1 MAYKK
6 ILFRRDTLAN
16 WASSNP
22 VLSAGEIGL
31 ESDTNKIK
39 LGNGS
44 TQWNSLLYFYGS
56 LDTTGIDALSDVV
69 ITSVQNGDV
78 LRWNGT
84 AWINDPINLGDDT
97 VGSFVQNLVA
107 GTGVTLTNNSGEK
120 ATPTVAIGQAVAT
133 SSSVQ
138 FAAVTAPVIGN
149 ASTASA
155 LQTGR
160 TIQISGDVSG
170 SASFDGSQNININ
183 STIQPNSVV
192 LGTDTTG
199 DYVTSLVAGTGVSL
213 SNNSGESASPT
224 IAIGQEVATSS
235 SVTFAHVLGNVTG
248 NLTGNASTAAALQ
261 TSRTISLTGDVAGSV
276 AFNGSGDVSI
286 TTAVQPNSV
295 ALGTDTTGNYMTEV
309 TGGTGITISH
319 TPGEGSNATISIGQ
333 AVSTADSPTFA
344 GAYLDAI
351 RVGITD
357 ANTIDTTSGGLTLN
371 SVGGTTTVDDNLI
384 VTGTLTVSGSVSYVN
399 TTNLEIGD
407 NIITLNNDET
417 GAPSQNAGIEIERG
431 TSANVLLQYNETSD
445 VWELTNDGSVYSPVE
460 TTATVVT
467 KLRQQLWHNDVY
479 AATVGPLTN
488 SPTYTAGSADKN
500 GGTGVGAKLAAT
512 TNGVLSIDGA
522 PASLNYRV
530 LVKDQANNIHNGIY
544 KVTAAGTLTSTWEL
558 TRAADFDNSTFGQ
571 VTYGKSVRV
580 ATGDVNQLQT
590 FALTSFGSV
599 YLNELEE
606 MVHVVG
612 TEPIVWSQVSGKAV
626 LVPGNGLEITENV
639 LALPSISQSNSASTA
654 GGYNFIESVNVDSY
668 GRLLGVTTNNVL
680 IDLGTRTQGDY
691 VQSVSASANTGI
703 TISGTGEGATVSVGS
718 NATSNNTN
726 STIVMRD
733 SSGNFSA
740 GNITAELT
748 GNASTANTLYTARSI
763 GLTGDLSGSVSFNG
777 SQDVV
782 INATLEANSIALGTD
797 TTGNYVSSLV
807 EGTGVTITN
816 NSGES
821 ASPTIA
827 IGQVVGTSSSV
838 IFAQVTAPVIG
849 NVTGNLTGN
858 VTGNV
863 AGNVTGNVTG
873 TVFGNVTGSSGTVT
887 SIATHALGELSNVSA
902 SSPAS
907 GEFLKWNGSAWVSDA
922 IDLSTDTNGNFVSSI
937 NAGTGVSLTNGTAA
951 EAGSPTINIGQAIGT
966 SDSPSFANM
975 SVGAAQVNAS
985 GITYSGG
992 TGLATVTAV
1001 GHGLAV
1007 GARITVS
1014 GATQTGYNGTYS
1026 ILSVPLS
1033 STFTYQP
1040 TVGPSA
1046 NIASGPFLVYVA
1058 GAITFEG
1065 STDDSYETTIVAIDP
1080 TADRIISLPN
1090 ATTQLVGTDTTDT
1103 LTNKTLTSPTI
1114 TGVSPVIT
1122 LAGDLSGSATFTN
1135 LGNATLT
1142 ATIAADSVALGTD
1155 TTGNYVANLTEGTG
1169 VTITNNSG
1177 EGATPTISIGQSV
1190 STSSSVSFNTIT
1202 VENLVVTGSQTS
1214 TSQANLNVADSIITL
1229 NSNVTGAPTL
1239 NAGIKIERG
1248 TSPDVDI
1255 RWNETLDRWEATAD
1269 GSTYSQIAAGAKMTI
1284 SDTPP
1289 ASPASGDFWFE
1300 SDSAITF
1307 VYYDSYWIEIG
1318 SSGIGAVT
1326 TATAPSN
1333 PANGQFWFKNT
1344 TNEMYVYYNGSW
1356 VLVNSSTNTSD
1367 VEIASIMG
1375 AY

>member
-16 WASSNP
+16 WASANP
-22 VLSAGEIGL
+22 VLAAGEIGL

-44 TQWNSLLYFYGS
+44 SHWNSLLYFYGS
-56 LDTTGIDALSDVV
+56 LETTGIDALNDVV
-69 ITSVQNGDV
+69 ITSVQSGDV

-155 LQTGR
+155 LQTAR
-160 TIQISGDVSG
+160 TIQVSGDVSG
-170 SASFDGSQNININ
+170 SASFDGSQNINIT
-183 STIQPNSVV
+183 STIQPNSVA

-248 NLTGNASTAAALQ
+248 NLTGNASTAASLQ

-333 AVSTADSPTFA
+333 AVSTADTPTFA

-351 RVGITD
+351 KIGVTD
-357 ANTIDTTSGGLTLN
+357 ANTIDTASGNLTLN

-417 GAPSQNAGIEIERG
+417 GTPSQNAGIEIERG

-479 AATVGPLTN
+479 AATVGPLAN

-544 KVTAAGTLTSTWEL
+544 KVTAAGTSTSTWEL

-838 IFAQVTAPVIG
+838 TFAQVSAPVIG

-951 EAGSPTINIGQAIGT
+951 EAGNPTINIGQAIGT

-975 SVGAAQVNAS
+975 SVGAAQVNAQ

-1169 VTITNNSG
+1169 VTITANSG
-1177 EGATPTISIGQSV
+1177 EGATPTISIGQNV
-1190 STSSSVSFNTIT
+1190 ATSSSVSFNTIT
-1202 VENLVVTGSQTS
+1202 VGNLVVTGSQTS

-1229 NSNVTGAPTL
+1229 NSNVTGSPTL
-1239 NAGIKIERG
+1239 NAGVVVERG
-1248 TSPDVDI
+1248 TSANVDI
-1255 RWNETLDRWEATAD
+1255 RWNETLDRWEATSD
-1269 GSTYSQIAAGAKMTI
+1269 GSTYSQITSGARMTI

-1289 ASPASGDFWFE
+1289 ASPTSGDFWFE

-1344 TNEMYVYYNGSW
+1344 TNEMYVYYNSSW

>member
-6 ILFRRDTLAN
+6 ILFRRDTSAN
-16 WASSNP
+16 WANSNP

-31 ESDTNKIK
+31 ETNTNKIK

-44 TQWNSLLYFYGS
+44 TAWNSLTYFYGT
-56 LDTTGIDALSDVV
+56 LDNSNINDIGDVT
-69 ITSVQNGDV
+69 ITSAQTGDV

-84 AWINDPINLGDDT
+84 AWINDPINLGTDT
-97 VGSFVQNLVA
+97 VGDYVQSIVA
-107 GTGVTLTNNSGEK
+107 GTGVTLSNNSGEG

-133 SSSVQ
+133 SSSVT

-149 ASTASA
+149 ASTANS
-155 LQTGR
+155 LQTAR
-160 TIQISGDVSG
+160 TIEVSGDVSG
-170 SASFDGSQNININ
+170 SASFDGSQNINI
-183 STIQPNSVV
+183 TTAVQPNSVA

-199 DYVTSLVAGTGVSL
+199 DYVTSLVAGTGVTL

-235 SVTFAHVLGNVTG
+235 SVSFAHVYGNVTG

-261 TSRTISLTGDVAGSV
+261 TSRTISLTGDVSGSV
-276 AFNGSGDVSI
+276 TFDGSGDASI

-319 TPGEGSNATISIGQ
+319 TPGEGSNATVSIGQ
-333 AVSTADSPTFA
+333 AVSTADTPTFA

-351 RVGITD
+351 RVGVTD

-445 VWELTNDGSVYSPVE
+445 RWELTNDGSVYSPIE
-460 TTATVVT
+460 TTATVDT
-467 KLRQQLWHNDVY
+467 SLKQQLWHNDVY
-479 AATVGPLTN
+479 AATTGPLTN
-488 SPTYTAGSADKN
+488 SPAYTAGSADKN

-544 KVTAAGTLTSTWEL
+544 KVTAAGTSTSTWEL
-558 TRAADFDNSTFGQ
+558 TRAVDFDNSTFGQ

-580 ATGDVNQLQT
+580 ATGDVNMLQT

-639 LALPSISQSNSASTA
+639 LALPSIIQSNSASVA
-654 GGYNFIESVNVDSY
+654 GSSNFIEAINIDGY
-668 GRLLGVTTNNVL
+668 GRVLGITTNNAL
-680 IDLGTRTQGDY
+680 IPLGTNTTGDY
-691 VQSVSASANTGI
+691 AQSVSASIGTGI
-703 TISGTGEGATVSVGS
+703 IVSGTGESASVTVGS
-718 NATSNNTN
+718 NATPSNIAD
-726 STIVMRD
+726 TIVMRD
-733 SSGNFSA
+733 SSGNFVA
-740 GNITAELT
+740 GGITAQLT
-748 GNASTANTLYTARSI
+748 GNASTANTLYVSRSI
-763 GLTGDLSGSVSFNG
+763 GLTGDLSGSVSFDG

-782 INATLEANSIALGTD
+782 INAVVAPNAITLGSDTSGDYVSTIVAGTGLTVSSGTGPTSVPTISIGQDVDTNASVTFARVNSTIFGD
-797 TTGNYVSSLV
+797 VNGNVTGNL
-807 EGTGVTITN
+807 TGNV
-816 NSGES
+816 
-821 ASPTIA
+821 A
-827 IGQVVGTSSSV
+827 
-838 IFAQVTAPVIG
+838 G

-863 AGNVTGNVTG
+863 S
-873 TVFGNVTGSSGTVT
+873 GSSGTVT
-887 SIATHALGELSNVSA
+887 SIGTHGLDALSDVTA
-902 SSPAS
+902 PTPSS
-907 GEFLKWNGSAWVSDA
+907 GQFLKWNGSAWVPDA
-922 IDLSTDTNGNFVSSI
+922 IDLSTDTSGNFVSSI

-951 EAGSPTINIGQAIGT
+951 EAGNPTISIGQAIGAT
-966 SDSPSFANM
+966 DSPSFANM
-975 SVGAAQVNAS
+975 SIGNAQVNAT
-985 GITYSGG
+985 GITYSGI
-992 TGLATVTAV
+992 TGLATVTAI
-1001 GHGLAV
+1001 GHGLSV

-1026 ILSVPLS
+1026 ITSVPDS
-1033 STFTYQP
+1033 TTFTYTP
-1040 TVGPSA
+1040 TVGPAA
-1046 NIASGPFLVYVA
+1046 NIASGSFLVYVA

-1065 STDDSYETTIVAIDP
+1065 STDDSYETTIVAVNP
-1080 TADRIISLPN
+1080 TADRIVSLPN
-1090 ATTQLVGTDTTDT
+1090 ATTLLVGTDTTDT

-1114 TGVSPVIT
+1114 TGISPVLT
-1122 LAGDLSGSATFTN
+1122 LAGDLSGSATFTD
-1135 LGNATLT
+1135 LGNVTLT

-1155 TTGNYVANLTEGTG
+1155 TTGSYVTSLVQGTG
-1169 VTITNNSG
+1169 VTITDNAG

-1190 STSSSVSFNTIT
+1190 STSSSVTFNTIT
-1202 VENLVVTGSQTS
+1202 VDNLVVTGSQTS

-1239 NAGIKIERG
+1239 NAGVVVERG
-1248 TSPDVDI
+1248 TSANVDI
-1255 RWNETLDRWEATAD
+1255 RWNETIDRWEATSD
-1269 GSTYSQIAAGAKMTI
+1269 GTNYTEIAAGATMTV
-1284 SDTPP
+1284 SDTAPP
-1289 ASPASGDFWFE
+1289 SPSTGDFWFE
-1300 SDSAITF
+1300 SDSAVTF

-1318 SSGIGAVT
+1318 ASGIGAVT
-1326 TATAPSN
+1326 QDAA
-1333 PANGQFWFKNT
+1333 PANAADGQMWFKST
-1344 TNEMYVYYNGSW
+1344 TNEMFVYYDGAW
-1356 VLVNSSTNTSD
+1356 ILVNSSTNTSD

>member
-6 ILFRRDTLAN
+6 ILFRRDTSAN
-16 WASSNP
+16 WASANP

-31 ESDTNKIK
+31 ESNTNKIK

-44 TQWNSLLYFYGS
+44 TRWNALSYFYGS
-56 LDTTGIDALSDVV
+56 LDTTGLDALSDVV

-120 ATPTVAIGQAVAT
+120 ATPTVAIGQAVET

-138 FAAVTAPVIGN
+138 FAAVTAPVVGN

-155 LQTGR
+155 LQTAR
-160 TIQISGDVSG
+160 TIQVSGDVSG
-170 SASFDGSQNININ
+170 SATFDGSQNITIT
-183 STIQPNSVV
+183 SAIQPNSVA

-261 TSRTISLTGDVAGSV
+261 TPRTISLTGDVSGSV
-276 AFNGSGDVSI
+276 SFDGANNVSM
-286 TTAVQPNSV
+286 TTAVEPNSV
-295 ALGTDTTGNYMTEV
+295 VLGTDTTGNYMAGV
-309 TGGTGITISH
+309 TGGTGITVTH
-319 TPGEGSNATISIGQ
+319 TPGEGSDATISIGQ
-333 AVSTADSPTFA
+333 AVSTADTPTFA

-351 RVGITD
+351 KIGVTS
-357 ANTIDTTSGGLTLN
+357 ANTIDTSSDGLTISASN
-371 SVGGTTTVDDNLI
+371 GVVTVDDNLI
-384 VTGTLTVSGSVSYVN
+384 VTGTLTVSGSVTYVN
-399 TTNLEIGD
+399 TTNLDVGD
-407 NIITLNNDET
+407 SIITLNHDET
-417 GAPSQNAGIEIERG
+417 GVPSQDAGIEIERG
-431 TSANVLLQYNETSD
+431 TSDNVFLIFDETHD
-445 VWELTNDGSVYSPVE
+445 QWEITNDGSFYSPIE
-460 TTATVVT
+460 TTATVET
-467 KLRQQLWHNDVY
+467 KIKQQLWHNDVY
-479 AATVGPLTN
+479 AATTGPLSN
-488 SPTYTAGSADKN
+488 SPTYTAGSNDEN
-500 GGTGVGAKLAAT
+500 GGTGVGAKLSAT
-512 TNGVLSIDGA
+512 TNGELSIDGA

-530 LVKDQANNIHNGIY
+530 LVKDQANNLHNGIY
-544 KVTAAGTLTSTWEL
+544 KVTAAGSPSAKWEL
-558 TRAADFDNSTFGQ
+558 TRAADFDNSTYGQ
-571 VTYGKSVRV
+571 VTYGKSVRI
-580 ATGDVNQLQT
+580 ATGNINQLQT
-590 FALTSFGSV
+590 FILSSFGTV

-606 MVHVVG
+606 MVHVIG
-612 TEPIVWSQVSGKAV
+612 NDPISWSQVSGKAV
-626 LVPGNGLEITENV
+626 LIPGNGLEIVNNV
-639 LALPSISQSNSASTA
+639 LALPSISQSNSASTN
-654 GGYNFIESVNVDSY
+654 GSSNFIQSINLDSY
-668 GRLLGVTTNNVL
+668 GRVIGVATNDAL
-680 IDLGTRTQGDY
+680 IALGTQTTGDY
-691 VQSVSASANTGI
+691 AKSVSASAGTGI
-703 TISGTGEGATVSVGS
+703 VVTGTGEGAEVSVGS
-718 NATSNNTN
+718 NATPNNTS

-748 GNASTANTLYTARSI
+748 GNASTANALYVSRSI

-827 IGQVVGTSSSV
+827 IGQAVATSSSV
-838 IFAQVTAPVIG
+838 TFAMVTAPLTG

-863 AGNVTGNVTG
+863 TGDITGNVTG
-873 TVFGNVTGSSGTVT
+873 TVFGNVTGNAGTVS
-887 SIATHALGELSNVSA
+887 SISTHGLDALSDVTA
-902 SSPAS
+902 PSPAS
-907 GEFLKWNGSAWVSDA
+907 GEFLKWNGSAWVPDV
-922 IDLSTDTNGNFVSSI
+922 IDLSTDTSGNFVSSI
-937 NAGTGVSLTNGTAA
+937 NAGTGVSLTNGVAQ
-951 EAGSPTINIGQAIGT
+951 EAGSPTISIGQAIGT
-966 SDSPSFANM
+966 SDSPSFANV
-975 SVGAAQVNAS
+975 SVGAAQVNAT
-985 GITYSGG
+985 GITYSSG

-1001 GHGLAV
+1001 SHGLAV

-1026 ILSVPLS
+1026 ITSVPLS

-1046 NIASGPFLVYVA
+1046 NIASGPFLVYVG

-1065 STDDSYETTIVAIDP
+1065 STDDSYETTIVAVDP

-1169 VTITNNSG
+1169 ITITNNSG
-1177 EGATPTISIGQSV
+1177 EGATPTISIGQNV
-1190 STSSSVSFNTIT
+1190 ATSSSVSFNTIT
-1202 VENLVVTGSQTS
+1202 VGNLVVTGSQTS

-1229 NSNVTGAPTL
+1229 NSNVTGSPTL
-1239 NAGIKIERG
+1239 NAGVVVERG
-1248 TSPDVDI
+1248 TSANVDI
-1255 RWNETLDRWEATAD
+1255 RWNETLDRWEATSD
-1269 GSTYSQIAAGAKMTI
+1269 GSTYTQIAAGAKMTI

-1289 ASPASGDFWFE
+1289 ASPANGDFWFE

-1344 TNEMYVYYNGSW
+1344 TNEMYVYYNSGW

>member
-6 ILFRRDTLAN
+6 ILFRRDTSTN
-16 WASSNP
+16 WASTNP
-22 VLSAGEIGL
+22 ILAGGEIGL
-31 ESDTNKIK
+31 ESNTGKIK

-44 TQWNSLLYFYGS
+44 SQWNVLPYFYGS
-56 LDTTGIDALSDVV
+56 IENASLDALGDVV
-69 ITSVQNGDV
+69 ITSAANGDF

-120 ATPTVAIGQAVAT
+120 ATPTIEIGQAVGT

-149 ASTASA
+149 ASTAST
-155 LQTGR
+155 LQTAR
-160 TIQISGDVSG
+160 TIQVSGDVSG
-170 SASFDGSQNININ
+170 SATFDGSQNINIS
-183 STIQPNSVV
+183 STIQPNSVA

-199 DYVTSLVAGTGVSL
+199 DYVTSLVAGTGVTL
-213 SNNSGESASPT
+213 TNNTGESATPT
-224 IAIGQEVATSS
+224 IAIGQQVATSS

-261 TSRTISLTGDVAGSV
+261 TPRTISLAGDVVGSV
-276 AFNGSGDVSI
+276 SFDGSANASI
-286 TTAVQPNSV
+286 TTVVQPNSV

-309 TGGTGITISH
+309 TGGTGVTVSH

-371 SVGGTTTVDDNLI
+371 SSNGTTTVDDNLI

-445 VWELTNDGSVYSPVE
+445 VWELTNDGSIYSPVE

-467 KLRQQLWHNDVY
+467 KLKQQLWHNDVY

-500 GGTGVGAKLAAT
+500 GGTGVGAKLTAT

-530 LVKDQANNIHNGIY
+530 LVKDQANTIHNGIY
-544 KVTAAGTLTSTWEL
+544 KVTAAGTSTSKWEL

-626 LVPGNGLEITENV
+626 LVPGNGLQVTENV

-654 GGYNFIESVNVDSY
+654 GGYNFIQGVNVDSY
-668 GRLLGVTTNNVL
+668 GRVLGVTTNNVL

-691 VQSVSASANTGI
+691 VQSVSASVNTGI
-703 TISGTGEGATVSVGS
+703 TVSGTGEGATVSVGS

-733 SSGNFSA
+733 ASGNFSA

-748 GNASTANTLYTARSI
+748 GNASSANNLYVSRSI
-763 GLTGDLSGSVSFNG
+763 GLTGDVSGSVSFNG

-782 INATLEANSIALGTD
+782 INATLQPNSIALGTD

-816 NSGES
+816 NSGETS
-821 ASPTIA
+821 TPTIA

-887 SIATHALGELSNVSA
+887 SIATHALGALSNVTA
-902 SSPAS
+902 PSPAT
-907 GEFLKWNGSAWVSDA
+907 GEFLKWNGSAWVPDA

-951 EAGSPTINIGQAIGT
+951 EAGNPTINIGQAIGT

-985 GITYSGG
+985 GITYNSG

-1026 ILSVPLS
+1026 ILSVPVS

-1155 TTGNYVANLTEGTG
+1155 TTGNYVANLTQGTG

-1177 EGATPTISIGQSV
+1177 EGATPTISIGQNV

-1202 VENLVVTGSQTS
+1202 VGNLVVTGSQTS

-1239 NAGIKIERG
+1239 NAGVKIERG

-1269 GSTYSQIAAGAKMTI
+1269 GSTYTQIAAGAKMTI

-1289 ASPASGDFWFE
+1289 SSPSNGDFWFE

-1344 TNEMYVYYNGSW
+1344 TNEMYVYYNSSW

>member
-6 ILFRRDTLAN
+6 ILFRRDTSTN
-16 WASSNP
+16 WASTNP
-22 VLSAGEIGL
+22 ILAGGEIGL
-31 ESDTNKIK
+31 ESNTGKIK

-44 TQWNSLLYFYGS
+44 SQWNVLPYFYGTIENAS
-56 LDTTGIDALSDVV
+56 LDALGDVV
-69 ITSVQNGDV
+69 ITSAANGDF

-120 ATPTVAIGQAVAT
+120 ATPTIEIGQAVAT
-133 SSSVQ
+133 SSSVT
-138 FAAVTAPVIGN
+138 FAAVTAGVVGN
-149 ASTASA
+149 ASTAST
-155 LQTGR
+155 LQTAR
-160 TIQISGDVSG
+160 TIQVSGDVSG
-170 SASFDGSQNININ
+170 SATFDGSQNINIS
-183 STIQPNSVV
+183 STIQPNSVS

-199 DYVTSLVAGTGVSL
+199 DYVTSLIAGTGVTL
-213 SNNSGESASPT
+213 TNNTGESATPT
-224 IAIGQEVATSS
+224 IAIGQQVATSS

-261 TSRTISLTGDVAGSV
+261 TPRTISLAGDVVGSV
-276 AFNGSGDVSI
+276 SFDGSANASI

-309 TGGTGITISH
+309 TGGTGITVSH

-351 RVGITD
+351 RVGVTN
-357 ANTIDTTSGGLTLN
+357 ANTIDTTSGNLTLN
-371 SVGGTTTVDDNLI
+371 SSGGTTTVDDNLI

-407 NIITLNNDET
+407 NIITLNNDEAGT
-417 GAPSQNAGIEIERG
+417 PSQNAGIEIERG

-467 KLRQQLWHNDVY
+467 KLKQQLWHNDVY

-530 LVKDQANNIHNGIY
+530 LVKDQANTIHNGIY
-544 KVTAAGTLTSTWEL
+544 KVTAAGTSTSKWEL

-626 LVPGNGLEITENV
+626 LVPGNGLQVTENV
-639 LALPSISQSNSASTA
+639 LALPSISQSNSASTV
-654 GGYNFIESVNVDSY
+654 GGYNFIQGVNVDSY
-668 GRLLGVTTNNVL
+668 GRVLGVTTNNVL

-691 VQSVSASANTGI
+691 VQSVSASVNTGI
-703 TISGTGEGATVSVGS
+703 TVSGTGEGATVSVGS

-748 GNASTANTLYTARSI
+748 GNASSANNLYVSRSI
-763 GLTGDLSGSVSFNG
+763 GLTGDVSGSVSFNG

-782 INATLEANSIALGTD
+782 INATLQPNSIALGTD
-797 TTGNYVSSLV
+797 TTGNYVASLV
-807 EGTGVTITN
+807 EGTGITITN

-821 ASPTIA
+821 TTPTIA

-838 IFAQVTAPVIG
+838 TFAQVTAPVIG

-887 SIATHALGELSNVSA
+887 SIATHALGELSNVTA
-902 SSPAS
+902 PSPAS
-907 GEFLKWNGSAWVSDA
+907 GEFLKWNGSAWVPDA

-951 EAGSPTINIGQAIGT
+951 EAGNPTINIGQAIGT

-975 SVGAAQVNAS
+975 SVGAAQVNAT
-985 GITYSGG
+985 GITYSSG
-992 TGLATVTAV
+992 TGLATVTAI

-1026 ILSVPLS
+1026 ILSVPVS

-1065 STDDSYETTIVAIDP
+1065 STDDSYETTIVAVDP

-1122 LAGDLSGSATFTN
+1122 LAGDLSGTATFTN

-1155 TTGNYVANLTEGTG
+1155 TTGNYVANLTQGTG

-1177 EGATPTISIGQSV
+1177 EGATPTIAIGQNV
-1190 STSSSVSFNTIT
+1190 STSSSVTFNTIT
-1202 VENLVVTGSQTS
+1202 VGNLVVTGSQTS

-1239 NAGIKIERG
+1239 NAGVKIERG

-1255 RWNETLDRWEATAD
+1255 RWNETLDRWEATTD
-1269 GSTYSQIAAGAKMTI
+1269 GSTYTQIAAGAKMTI

-1289 ASPASGDFWFE
+1289 SSPANGDFWFE

-1318 SSGIGAVT
+1318 ASGIGAVT

-1344 TNEMYVYYNGSW
+1344 TNEMYVYYNGVW